1 MEEATI
7 FEGTKD
13 SKLSVMGSL
22 IRKLRQEKAELILEN
37 MRLKEENAAL
47 RGEQTERNRIQDRE
61 DQEVFLLARGLARPS
76 TGCTRIV
83 LGGEKQ

>member
-1 MEEATI
+1 MEDATI

-22 IRKLRQEKAELILEN
+22 IRKLRQEKQALVEEN
-37 MRLKEENAAL
+37 SQLKEEIAAL

-61 DQEVFLLARGLARPS
+61 DQEVFALARGLAKPS